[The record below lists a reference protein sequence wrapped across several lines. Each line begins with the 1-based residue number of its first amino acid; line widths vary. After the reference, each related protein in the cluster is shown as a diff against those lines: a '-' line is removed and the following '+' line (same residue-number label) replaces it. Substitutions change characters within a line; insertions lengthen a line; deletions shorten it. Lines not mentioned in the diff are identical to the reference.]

1 MAMPVSAAADSRA
14 RGINTDLTIVDADI
28 HPAIGEEGLRRFLS
42 PYWRSHYDS
51 IGRLGY
57 TGSLMPRAMPKAAR
71 HDAWPPDGSLPGS
84 NLEFLQQQLL
94 DRWNISYGMLIP
106 LAEAG
111 NQINLDLGLAMARA
125 VNDWQIEEWTS
136 QDARLRGSIMVP
148 YEDGAL
154 SAEEIHRV
162 GGYPD
167 MAQVMFVTRTRE
179 PLGSRRYWPIYEAAQ
194 EYDLPIAIHFGG
206 TGGHAMTGAGW
217 PSFYIEDHAG
227 MAQSFQ
233 SQVTSMVSQGLFE
246 LFPRLKI
253 VIVEGGVSWMAPLMW
268 RMDRVYKQLSHELPR
283 MKELPS
289 TYIRR
294 HFWISTQP
302 IEEPPAAQQFTEML
316 SQLDMTD
323 RLLFATDYPH
333 WDFDAPD
340 RALPRTVSKSDR
352 RRIMGENALAL
363 YGLPVRR

>member
-1 MAMPVSAAADSRA
+1 MATPVSATSAVRTRRA
-14 RGINTDLTIVDADI
+14 HTDLTIVDADV
-28 HPAIGEEGLRRFLS
+28 HPAMEEEVLRRFLS
-42 PYWRSHYDS
+42 PYWRSHYDN

-84 NLEFLQQQLL
+84 SLAFLQAQLL
-94 DRWNISYGMLIP
+94 DEWDIAYGMLTP
-106 LAEAG
+106 LTAAG
-111 NQINLDLGLAMARA
+111 DQINLDFGLAMSQA
-125 VNDWQIEEWTS
+125 VNDWQIEDWTS
-136 QDARLRGSIMVP
+136 REPRLRGSIMVP
-148 YEDGAL
+148 YEDGTL

-162 GGYPD
+162 GGHPD
-167 MAQVMFVTRTRE
+167 MVQVLLITRTRE
-179 PLGSRRYWPIYEAAQ
+179 PLGSRRYWPIYEAAL
-194 EYDLPIAIHFGG
+194 EYDLPIAIHFGS

-246 LFPRLKI
+246 LFPELQI
-253 VIVEGGVSWMAPLMW
+253 VLIEGGVSWMVPLMW
-268 RMDRVYKQLSHELPR
+268 RLDRVYKQLAHELPR
-283 MKELPS
+283 VKEMPS

-294 HFWISTQP
+294 HFWLSTQP
-302 IEEPPAAQQFTEML
+302 IEEPQEAHQFTEML
-316 SQLDMTD
+316 NQLAMTD

-333 WDFDAPD
+333 WDFDSPD
-340 RALPRTVSKSDR
+340 RAIPHTVSKRDR

-363 YGLPVRR
+363 YGLSA

>member
-1 MAMPVSAAADSRA
+1 MAMPISAVSDAQTRS
-14 RGINTDLTIVDADI
+14 IHSHLTIVDADV
-28 HPAIGEEGLRRFLS
+28 HPSMEEDVLRRFLS
-42 PYWRSHYDS
+42 PYWRSHYDN

-94 DRWNISYGMLIP
+94 DEWDIAYGMLTP
-106 LAEAG
+106 LTPAG
-111 NQINLDLGLAMARA
+111 DQINLDFGLAMSQA
-125 VNDWQIEEWTS
+125 VNDWQIEDWTS
-136 QDARLRGSIMVP
+136 REPRLRGSIMVP

-162 GGYPD
+162 GSHPD
-167 MAQVMFVTRTRE
+167 MVQVLLITRTRE
-179 PLGSRRYWPIYEAAQ
+179 PLGSRRYWPIYEAAL
-194 EYDLPIAIHFGG
+194 EYDLPIAIHFGS

-233 SQVTSMVSQGLFE
+233 SQITSMVSQGLFE
-246 LFPRLKI
+246 LFPELKV
-253 VIVEGGVSWMAPLMW
+253 VIIEGGVSWMVPLIW
-268 RMDRVYKQLSHELPR
+268 RMDRVYQQLSHELPR

-289 TYIRR
+289 TYIRQ

-302 IEEPPAAQQFTEML
+302 IEEPLAAHQFTEML
-316 SQLDMTD
+316 NQLDMTD

-333 WDFDAPD
+333 WDFDSPD
-340 RALPRTVSKSDR
+340 RAIPHTVSPSDR

-363 YGLPVRR
+363 YGLSV